1 LEEAEILL
9 LVQLR
14 PRPVAMQRRLET
26 QIEAQ
31 PLNVEPQAQGDS
43 VLPAGADN
51 AGRLSPQSTKQCEPP
66 QPVNRNPKITVRPI
80 VYRLECPAS

>member
-1 LEEAEILL
+1 LEEAEMLL

-14 PRPVAMQRRLET
+14 PRHVAMQRRLET

-31 PLNVEPQAQGDS
+31 TLNVEPQAEEDS
-43 VLPAGADN
+43 VLPAEADN
-51 AGRLSPQSTKQCEPP
+51 AGRLSRQSTKHCELR
-66 QPVNRNPKITVRPI
+66 QPVNRNPKITARPI